1 MGRAVLEPTPYS
13 FRDQPTSAC
22 VDVTVSAGSS
32 AEDFAIRSGIDTLHI
47 TDQRSGTVLLNI
59 VQLSGHID
67 AKATEAAVQG
77 NSLKVTLRKL
87 QKGPWSCL
95 EPEQVDCTA
104 AQQPDQTQASGALSE
119 RDRVKRLL
127 SASQQDSCEAL
138 QAACAEFSSTD
149 ASQVKDA
156 NGMTAVHF
164 AAQQG
169 RLPNLQY
176 LVEELKA
183 MPDPHSD
190 SGKPSPFLAS
200 VHLAMMYLSVKRYEA
215 PARPQQSSQLQPQ
228 GACHL
233 LHMTSRC

>member
-1 MGRAVLEPTPYS
+1 MGRATLKQTPYS
-13 FRDQPTSAC
+13 FRDQPASAY
-22 VDVTVSAGSS
+22 VEMTVSAGSS
-32 AEDFAIRSGIDTLHI
+32 AEDFTVRSGIDTLHV

-59 VQLSGHID
+59 VQLSGHVD
-67 AKATEAAVQG
+67 AKSTEAAVQG
-77 NSLKVTLRKL
+77 NSLKLTLRKL
-87 QKGPWSCL
+87 HKGPWSCL

-119 RDRVKRLL
+119 RERVNRLL
-127 SASQQDSCEAL
+127 SASQQDSFEAL

-156 NGMTAVHF
+156 NGMTAMHF

-176 LVEELKA
+176 LIEELKA

-190 SGKPSPFLAS
+190 SGKPLPCLMS
-200 VHLAMMYLSVKRYEA
+200 VHQAIISQYLSVKRCF
-215 PARPQQSSQLQPQ
+215 L
-228 GACHL
+228 
-233 LHMTSRC
+233 